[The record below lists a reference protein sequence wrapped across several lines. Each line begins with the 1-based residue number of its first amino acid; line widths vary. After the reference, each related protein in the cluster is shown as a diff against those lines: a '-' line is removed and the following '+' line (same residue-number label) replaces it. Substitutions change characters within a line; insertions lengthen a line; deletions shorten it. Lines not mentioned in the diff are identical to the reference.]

1 MNTTIVATAVHRR
14 SACHTRTVLPAGDD
28 YGRQRCNVV
37 LSACSVV
44 YLWSMSR
51 AVCSCERAKENRH
64 KFTGTYVQNR
74 PHTEKTGKSSY
85 PLPKKK
91 HFERP
96 PRELQCSDRAEIST
110 IGSGRPSCVDVVL
123 GFWLKAF
130 VRRDKFES
138 RRKFHKYTHTRNI
151 RQFNS

>member
-74 PHTEKTGKSSY
+74 PHTEKPGKSAY
-85 PLPKKK
+85 PLQPDFFVLRARHARYSARIELKP
-91 HFERP
+91 RP
-96 PRELQCSDRAEIST
+96 QVPDGLPVST
-110 IGSGRPSCVDVVL
+110 YFA
-123 GFWLKAF
+123 FWLNCLYK
-130 VRRDKFES
+130 EM
-138 RRKFHKYTHTRNI
+138 
-151 RQFNS
+151 